1 MKAESIDNDNMTR
14 SSGILMPISSLPGKY
29 GIGTLG
35 REAYQFAD
43 FLHRAG
49 QSCWQILPA
58 GPTTIGDSP
67 YQSFSSYAGNPY
79 FIDPK
84 LLSEEGLLT
93 EEECRETEEIFCQ
106 TADSVNY
113 GLLYETR
120 FELLS
125 KASDRAYALCREEI
139 ERFVSENTWADGYA
153 RFMALKRANGMKGLE
168 NWSVKEYSEEYSA
181 DYRLFVFIQF
191 EFERQ
196 WKKFKAY
203 ANSRGIRI
211 FGDVPI
217 YVSYD
222 SADVWQDPGQFLL
235 DENYVPDKVS
245 GVPPD
250 YFSEDGQLWGNPLYN
265 YEKMAEDGYS
275 WWIRR
280 IGRAAELY
288 DMIRIDHFRGFAS
301 YWAVP
306 NGAVTAKSGN
316 WIKGPGMELVSTLTN
331 WFSGTEFIAEDLGE
345 ATPDVQ
351 ELLDESGL
359 PGMRVLQFA
368 FDGDSGN
375 PHLPH
380 NYSSNSVCYTG
391 THDNATLAEWIRKDP
406 AGKKIAEGYAGLNRE
421 EGYTEGLIRLGMSSV
436 SKLFIAPM
444 ADWLGLDEEARINT
458 PGTAYGN
465 WTWRMKEGCADH
477 RLAER
482 IAELTNLFGRQRNV

>member
-1 MKAESIDNDNMTR
+1 MKR

-35 REAYQFAD
+35 REAYLFAD
-43 FLHRAG
+43 FLNQAG

-79 FIDPK
+79 FIDPDI
-84 LLSEEGLLT
+84 LCEEGLLT
-93 EEECRETEEIFCQ
+93 EEECRETETIFRN
-106 TADSVNY
+106 TAQAVDY
-113 GLLYETR
+113 GLLYATR
-120 FELLS
+120 FELLK
-125 KASDRAYALCREEI
+125 KASDRAASLYKAEI
-139 ERFVSENTWADGYA
+139 ERFVSENQWADGYA
-153 RFMALKRANGMKGLE
+153 RFMALKRANGMKGLDE
-168 NWSVKEYSEEYSA
+168 WTMRTFSEEMTD

-191 EFERQ
+191 AFDRQ

-203 ANSRGIRI
+203 VNSQGIKL

-222 SADVWQDPGQFLL
+222 SADVWQEPGQFLL
-235 DENYVPDKVS
+235 DENYVPEKVS

-250 YFSEDGQLWGNPLYN
+250 YFSKDGQLWGNPLYN
-265 YEKMAEDGYS
+265 YERMADDGYS
-275 WWIRR
+275 WWINR

-306 NGAVTAKSGN
+306 YGAKTAKEGS
-316 WIKGPGMELVSTLTN
+316 WVKGPGMDLVSTLTN

-345 ATPDVQ
+345 ATPDVK

-359 PGMRVLQFA
+359 PGMKVLQFA
-368 FDGDSGN
+368 FESDCNN

-380 NYSSNSVCYTG
+380 NHTPNSVCYTG
-391 THDNATLAEWIRKDP
+391 THDNATLAEWIRINPKER
-406 AGKKIAEGYAGLNRE
+406 ILAEKYAGLNRE
-421 EGYTEGLIRLGMSSV
+421 EGYAEGLIRLGMSSV
-436 SKLFIAPM
+436 SELFVAPM

-465 WTWRMKEGCADH
+465 WQWRMQDGYE
-477 RLAER
+477 RNSLAER
-482 IAELTNLFGRQRNV
+482 ICSLTDIFGRKRNV